1 MHLDKTLFLDKGQN
15 YISRVLSD
23 QPTIWNQGSSI
34 FFLLHPMGHGLLLS
48 LCILLIARS
57 CIVSNEIYD
66 DQRYH

>member
-34 FFLLHPMGHGLLLS
+34 FFSFAPYGSRTFIIFMYPFDSKELY
-48 LCILLIARS
+48 CI
-57 CIVSNEIYD
+57 
-66 DQRYH
+66 Q